1 MVLIMNHQVQVTL
14 LVIGKGLKGLHK
26 NIITSSNLFETYVV
40 RLARYAAKVFVR
52 KIDIYTIMNAFH

>member
-40 RLARYAAKVFVR
+40 RLPRYAAKVFVR